1 MRKINS
7 NNKESKIVQRPL
19 NIVTLP
25 ISLTEEIGKKRNT
38 IDKYDEYLNF
48 HKKNKKDYSNIIYIK
63 NSLNNKNTMFSL

>member
-38 IDKYDEYLNF
+38 IDTMKS
-48 HKKNKKDYSNIIYIK
+48 HKDNSIYIK